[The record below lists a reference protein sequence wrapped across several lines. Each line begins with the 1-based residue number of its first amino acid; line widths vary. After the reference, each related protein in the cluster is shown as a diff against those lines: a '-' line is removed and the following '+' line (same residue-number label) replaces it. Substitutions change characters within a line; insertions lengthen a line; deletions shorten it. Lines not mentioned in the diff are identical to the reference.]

1 MSNFVQSVEYCP
13 YNCGTQT
20 VCAEV
25 LKQLYYLGCHVM
37 WKLIIVFYCL
47 FSVRYFC
54 PFPLVLC
61 FFLSLCPFMLGF
73 LLSFSFFVFIYL
85 FCLVFWVPG
94 LSLKVLVVVAID

>member
-61 FFLSLCPFMLGF
+61 FFCLSALLCWGFYCHFLFSSSFICFVSFFGFLGF
-73 LLSFSFFVFIYL
+73 H
-85 FCLVFWVPG
+85 
-94 LSLKVLVVVAID
+94 

>member
-25 LKQLYYLGCHVM
+25 LNQLYYLRCHVM

-61 FFLSLCPFMLGF
+61 FFLSLPFYVGIFIVIFFFRLHLFVLSGF
-73 LLSFSFFVFIYL
+73 LGSWAFIKSFGGCRY
-85 FCLVFWVPG
+85 
-94 LSLKVLVVVAID
+94 